1 MQAFTLAQ
9 PRDTQAAIAAA
20 TQAGSKYIAGGT
32 DLLQLAKDNVE
43 TPERLVD
50 LEALNAS
57 RIHAGSDRL
66 RLEPLARMSDVAAHP
81 EVMTRWP
88 VLSQA
93 LLASASPQVRN
104 MATMGGNLLQ
114 RTRCGYF
121 RDTGFAC
128 NKRAPG
134 SGCPAINGEN
144 RMHAILGGSDQCI
157 ATYAGDMAVA
167 LIVLDAELELTGPN
181 GKRTVPIGDFHRV
194 PGDTPHIETALSL
207 GEMITGID
215 IPASAAAKRSHY
227 LKVRDRAS
235 FEFALVS
242 AAVALDLDGGRI
254 GSVRVAAGGVGTK
267 PWRLPEVE
275 AALTGKQADPATLKA
290 AADLADAGA
299 KSASMNAFKQ
309 VLLRRTVLRALQTV
323 SA

>member
-1 MQAFTLAQ
+1 MQAFTLTQ

-20 TQAGSKYIAGGT
+20 AQAGSKYIAGGT

-50 LEALNAS
+50 LEVLNAS

-81 EVMTRWP
+81 EVVARWP

-157 ATYAGDMAVA
+157 ATYG
-167 LIVLDAELELTGPN
+167 IS
-181 GKRTVPIGDFHRV
+181 KRCF
-194 PGDTPHIETALSL
+194 
-207 GEMITGID
+207 
-215 IPASAAAKRSHY
+215 
-227 LKVRDRAS
+227 
-235 FEFALVS
+235 
-242 AAVALDLDGGRI
+242 
-254 GSVRVAAGGVGTK
+254 
-267 PWRLPEVE
+267 RL
-275 AALTGKQADPATLKA
+275 A
-290 AADLADAGA
+290 
-299 KSASMNAFKQ
+299 
-309 VLLRRTVLRALQTV
+309 R
-323 SA
+323 

>member
-1 MQAFTLAQ
+1 MQAFTLTQ
-9 PRDTQAAIAAA
+9 PHDIQSAIAAA
-20 TQAGSKYIAGGT
+20 SQASAKYIAGGT

-43 TPERLVD
+43 TPEQLVD
-50 LEALNAS
+50 LEVLGAS
-57 RIHAGSDRL
+57 GIQASSDRL
-66 RLEPLARMSDVAAHP
+66 HLEPLARMSDVAAHP
-81 EVMTRWP
+81 DVVKGWP

-128 NKRAPG
+128 NKRILG
-134 SGCPAINGEN
+134 SGCPAIDGEN
-144 RMHAILGGSDQCI
+144 RMHAILGGSDHCI

-167 LIVLDAELELTGPN
+167 MTVLDAELELTGRD
-181 GKRTVPIGDFHRV
+181 GKRTVPIGDFHVV
-194 PGDTPHIETALSL
+194 PGDTPHIETVLRP

-215 IPASAAAKRSHY
+215 VPASAAARRSYY

-242 AAVALDLDGGRI
+242 AAVAMELDGRTI
-254 GSVRVAAGGVGTK
+254 RSVRVAAGGVGTK

-275 AALTGKQADPATLKA
+275 AALTGEPADATTLKA
-290 AADLADAGA
+290 AADQAGAGA
-299 KSASMNAFKQ
+299 KPASMNAFKL

>member
-1 MQAFTLAQ
+1 MQAFTLTH
-9 PRDTQAAIAAA
+9 PVDKRAAVV
-20 TQAGSKYIAGGT
+20 AGSTPGTKYIAGGT
-32 DLLQLAKDNVE
+32 DLLQLAKDDIE
-43 TPERLVD
+43 TPAQLVD
-50 LEALNAS
+50 LEPLGMAA
-57 RIHAGSDRL
+57 IHIRDGNL

-81 EVMTRWP
+81 EVVKGWP

-93 LLASASPQVRN
+93 LLASASPQIRN
-104 MATMGGNLLQ
+104 MGTMGGNLLQ

-128 NKRAPG
+128 NKRVPG

-144 RMHAILGGSDQCI
+144 RMHAILGGSDHCI
-157 ATYAGDMAVA
+157 ATNPGDMAVA
-167 LIVLDAELELTGPN
+167 MMVLGAELELTGQD
-181 GKRTVPIGDFHRV
+181 GMRTVPIGDFHKL
-194 PGDTPHIETALSL
+194 PGDTPNVETVLQP
-207 GEMITGID
+207 GEMITAID

-242 AAVALDLDGGRI
+242 AAVALELDGGTVR
-254 GSVRVAAGGVGTK
+254 SARVAAGGVGTK

-275 AALTGKQADPATLKA
+275 DALTGKQADAASLKA
-290 AADLADAGA
+290 AADQAGA
-299 KSASMNAFKQ
+299 SANPAHMNAFKL

>member
-1 MQAFTLAQ
+1 MQAFTLTQ
-9 PRDTQAAIAAA
+9 PHDVPAAIAAGS
-20 TQAGSKYIAGGT
+20 QARTKYIAGGT

-43 TPERLVD
+43 TPEQLVD
-50 LEALNAS
+50 LEVLGAS
-57 RIHAGSDRL
+57 GIQASSDRL
-66 RLEPLARMSDVAAHP
+66 HLEPLARMSDVAAHP
-81 EVMTRWP
+81 DVVKGWP

-128 NKRAPG
+128 NKRVPG
-134 SGCPAINGEN
+134 SGCPAIEGEN
-144 RMHAILGGSDQCI
+144 RMHAILGGSDHCI

-167 LIVLDAELELTGPN
+167 MTVLDAELELTGRD
-181 GKRTVPIGDFHRV
+181 GKRTVPIGDFHV
-194 PGDTPHIETALSL
+194 APGDTPHIETVLRP

-215 IPASAAAKRSHY
+215 VPASAAARRSYY

-242 AAVALDLDGGRI
+242 AAVAMELDGRTI
-254 GSVRVAAGGVGTK
+254 RTIRVAAGGVGTK

-275 AALTGKQADPATLKA
+275 AALTGKPVDAATLKA
-290 AADLADAGA
+290 AADQAGA
-299 KSASMNAFKQ
+299 GSKPASMNAFKL